1 MLQSLS
7 LSLLSLF
14 GWNLEKKIPEDNKI
28 LIIGAP
34 HTSNWDFP
42 LTLLAMSALGL
53 RFSWI
58 GKHTLFRGPIGMLY
72 RKIGGIPVNRKASSG
87 FIHQIVQS
95 FATRDVL
102 RLAIAPEG
110 TRSKEDHW
118 KAGFY
123 RIAVQADIKI
133 CLGFID
139 YTTKTIGL
147 GPTLMPSKN
156 IVADFELIKEFYKEK
171 AGKHPHKK
179 STIRLREKE
188 ILHLEKEYNQPAMFQ
203 EDDTEPKK

>member
-7 LSLLSLF
+7 MALLSLF

-58 GKHTLFRGPIGMLY
+58 GKHTLFRGPIGSLY
-72 RKIGGIPVNRKASSG
+72 RRIGGIPVNRKASSG
-87 FIHQIVQS
+87 FINEIVQS
-95 FATRDVL
+95 FAARDVL

-110 TRSKEDHW
+110 TRSKGDHW

-147 GPTLMPSKN
+147 GPTLMPSKD
-156 IVADFELIKEFYKEK
+156 IAADFELIKEFYKEK
-171 AGKHPHKK
+171 TGKHPHKK

-188 ILHLEKEYNQPAMFQ
+188 ILLFEKEYGQPAAVQ
-203 EDDTEPKK
+203 DEGAET

>member
-1 MLQSLS
+1 MLQPLS
-7 LSLLSLF
+7 IALLNLF
-14 GWNLEKKIPEDNKI
+14 GWNLEKKIPADNKI

-58 GKHTLFRGPIGMLY
+58 GKHTLFNGPIGRLY
-72 RKIGGIPVNRKASSG
+72 HKIGGIPVNRKASSG
-87 FIHQIVQS
+87 FINQIVHT
-95 FATRDVL
+95 FAERDVL

-110 TRSKEDHW
+110 TRSKGDHW

-147 GPTLMPSKN
+147 GPTLTPSRD
-156 IVADFELIKEFYKEK
+156 IAADFAVIKEFYKEK
-171 AGKHPHKK
+171 TGKHPQKK

-188 ILHLEKEYNQPAMFQ
+188 IAHFKKEYGTPAPPQ
-203 EDDTEPKK
+203 KDNSET